1 MEPLNDDELRHAV
14 SSWKAPAT
22 PEHLRS
28 RIFAARRPWWAW
40 VFTGSIRVP
49 VPVCAA
55 LVLLLVWFAWP
66 RPQVDVAGPVP
77 AGDRRG
83 EVTLADFEP
92 NTEVQVR
99 VVGDL
104 R

>member
-14 SSWKAPAT
+14 SSWKAPAA
-22 PEHLRS
+22 PDHVRS
-28 RIFAARRPWWAW
+28 RIFGAHRPWWAW

-55 LVLLLVWFAWP
+55 LVLLLVWFAWQ
-66 RPQVDVAGPVP
+66 RPQPDAAGP
-77 AGDRRG
+77 ASDRRG
-83 EVTLADFEP
+83 EVTLADFQAD
-92 NTEVQVR
+92 TEVQVR
-99 VVGDL
+99 CVGAL